1 MRQWSRNGYI
11 MRTHRRIRMR
21 ILFLALDINL
31 DRQRGDTVHAMEL
44 ANGLASIGHAITF
57 VVGAASGHS
66 PTLRSDIVLRVVGG
80 SNRRVVRETLAIA
93 KRSAIDIVY
102 ERRSTPKIGF
112 AVKTRRRIPLVMEI
126 NGILRDELHF
136 QGRADGRTVR
146 GLLKDRLRGALFRRV
161 DGFIVVSEGIK
172 DDLVARHGVDPRRVL
187 VVGNA
192 VNTTRFQPIAKQSAC
207 RRLELE
213 SERPRAVFVGNL
225 VEWRDFESLLQAT
238 RLLLETVP
246 MFELLVVGDGPARG
260 SFEARAKA
268 LLPARTVRFAGEVP
282 HTDVPFHIAASDFG
296 LLPERVRSL
305 DISPLKLFEYLSCG
319 RPVVAFDVPGLDIVR
334 TLGTGILVPPGD
346 PGTLAAAM
354 ARLIGSPELVR
365 EMGRTGRAFVERERS
380 WSSVARKT
388 SAYLAEKA
396 ARSS

>member
-1 MRQWSRNGYI
+1 LRQWSRNGYI

>member
-1 MRQWSRNGYI
+1 
-11 MRTHRRIRMR
+11 MR

-57 VVGAASGHS
+57 VVGAASGHP

-238 RLLLETVP
+238 RVLLETVP

-354 ARLIGSPELVR
+354 ARLIGSPELVQ

>member
-1 MRQWSRNGYI
+1 
-11 MRTHRRIRMR
+11 
-21 ILFLALDINL
+21 
-31 DRQRGDTVHAMEL
+31 
-44 ANGLASIGHAITF
+44 
-57 VVGAASGHS
+57 
-66 PTLRSDIVLRVVGG
+66 
-80 SNRRVVRETLAIA
+80 VRETLAVA
-93 KRSAIDIVY
+93 RRSAIDIVY

>member
-1 MRQWSRNGYI
+1 LRQWSRNGYI

-354 ARLIGSPELVR
+354 ARLIGSPELVQ

>member
-1 MRQWSRNGYI
+1 
-11 MRTHRRIRMR
+11 MR

-57 VVGAASGHS
+57 VVGAASGHP

>member
-1 MRQWSRNGYI
+1 

-57 VVGAASGHS
+57 VVGAASGHP

-187 VVGNA
+187 VVG
-192 VNTTRFQPIAKQSAC
+192 
-207 RRLELE
+207 
-213 SERPRAVFVGNL
+213 
-225 VEWRDFESLLQAT
+225 
-238 RLLLETVP
+238 
-246 MFELLVVGDGPARG
+246 DGPARG

-354 ARLIGSPELVR
+354 ARLIGSPELVQ

>member
-1 MRQWSRNGYI
+1 
-11 MRTHRRIRMR
+11 MR

-80 SNRRVVRETLAIA
+80 SNRRVVRETLAVA
-93 KRSAIDIVY
+93 RRSAIDIVY

-354 ARLIGSPELVR
+354 ARLIGSPELVQ

>member
-1 MRQWSRNGYI
+1 

-238 RLLLETVP
+238 RVLLETVP

-354 ARLIGSPELVR
+354 ARLIGSPELVQ

>member
-1 MRQWSRNGYI
+1 

>member
-1 MRQWSRNGYI
+1 

-354 ARLIGSPELVR
+354 ARLIGSPELVQ

>member
-1 MRQWSRNGYI
+1 
-11 MRTHRRIRMR
+11 MR

-172 DDLVARHGVDPRRVL
+172 DDLIARHGVDPRRVL

-354 ARLIGSPELVR
+354 ARLIGSPELVQ

>member
-1 MRQWSRNGYI
+1 
-11 MRTHRRIRMR
+11 MR